1 MYIYYNW
8 WLSLC
13 QWSNPSNVQSDTFPV
28 KFSSA
33 CYAISGAITKN
44 NNNNTSNNGLCTG
57 GLEIPSISTSSLTI
71 HTFRMSDEQYN
82 RCYLNQNFTGRWIAI
97 GK

>member
-1 MYIYYNW
+1 MT
-8 WLSLC
+8 
-13 QWSNPSNVQSDTFPV
+13 QWSNPSDVQSDTFPV
-28 KFSSA
+28 KFSLA

-57 GLEIPSISTSSLTI
+57 GLEIPSIS
-71 HTFRMSDEQYN
+71 
-82 RCYLNQNFTGRWIAI
+82 NQNFTGRWIAI